1 MDLGLAGLSYLVTGG
16 SQGVGREIVRLLLA
30 EGARVA
36 ALARDKE
43 RLEELRRSLPVGQE
57 QRFAAW
63 SADVRDA
70 QAMSEAV
77 GGVTAAFGGLDGVV
91 ASAGAGATG
100 GVLNT
105 PYAVWQEQFEIK
117 IGGTLHAVLPAIPAL
132 TRSGAGSIL
141 LINGVT
147 AHVPEPGMAAV
158 SSLRA
163 ALANLIRTLATEL
176 GPAGVRVNAINLG
189 MIMTERQSARY
200 AASGTSNTLA
210 QWCAEEVNRRGVLLG
225 RPGRPEE
232 VAPVAAL
239 LLSPLCSYVTGTS
252 IDVSGGSGGRT

>member
-1 MDLGLAGLSYLVTGG
+1 
-16 SQGVGREIVRLLLA
+16 
-30 EGARVA
+30 
-36 ALARDKE
+36 
-43 RLEELRRSLPVGQE
+43 
-57 QRFAAW
+57 
-63 SADVRDA
+63 
-70 QAMSEAV
+70 
-77 GGVTAAFGGLDGVV
+77 VV

-117 IGGTLHAVLPAIPAL
+117 IGGTLHAVLPAVPAL
-132 TRSGAGSIL
+132 TRSGAGSFL

-147 AHVPEPGMAAV
+147 AHAPEPGMAAV

-189 MIMTERQSARY
+189 MIMTERQFARY
-200 AASGTSNTLA
+200 AASGTGNTLA
-210 QWCAEEVNRRGVLLG
+210 QWCAEEVDRRGVLLG